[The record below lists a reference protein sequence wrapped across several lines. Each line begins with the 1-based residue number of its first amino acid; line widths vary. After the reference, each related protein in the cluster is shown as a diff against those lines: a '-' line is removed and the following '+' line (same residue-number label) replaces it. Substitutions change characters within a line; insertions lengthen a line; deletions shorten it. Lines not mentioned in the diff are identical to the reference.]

1 MGADAAGG
9 ESRRRNPWND
19 RPSPEDL
26 VQAVADESNLVAHEG
41 HKVEIKGRLEEGR
54 PEQAGQPDT
63 KRSSHEQAPRLRLEA
78 IKMISSNCSR

>member
-1 MGADAAGG
+1 MIDRQAEVEEEVLYEKA
-9 ESRRRNPWND
+9 ESR
-19 RPSPEDL
+19 
-26 VQAVADESNLVAHEG
+26 AFEG